1 MVIAQTVG
9 IGGIVA
15 DTQKRCP
22 LTLKDADPVTG
33 GNPQASGIIFDKVI
47 DRIAAQAGAIR
58 RIMLI
63 TGEVILLPVV
73 AIESIAR
80 SGKPQGAA
88 VVFQHQV
95 DVITT
100 QAVGISR
107 IMPVTDKAVLF
118 PVIAIHALPGTDEP

>member
-1 MVIAQTVG
+1 MGWGEIEGFMPVDKISLFNPAPPGADPVCAIGTLQDAGGMVIAQTVG

-80 SGKPQGAA
+80 SGKP
-88 VVFQHQV
+88 
-95 DVITT
+95 
-100 QAVGISR
+100 
-107 IMPVTDKAVLF
+107 
-118 PVIAIHALPGTDEP
+118 